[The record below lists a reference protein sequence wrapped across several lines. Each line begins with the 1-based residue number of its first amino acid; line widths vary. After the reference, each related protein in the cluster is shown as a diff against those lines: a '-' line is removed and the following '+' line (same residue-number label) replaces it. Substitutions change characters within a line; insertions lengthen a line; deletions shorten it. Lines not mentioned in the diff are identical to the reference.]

1 MWAMRMFLLPKQ
13 WELAYRGPAH
23 PGQMFSCVGS
33 GRRDS
38 PKQNFPKCLEKKE
51 LGKEASSKLRSS
63 AKLVGHADL
72 SPVSRVLQEDGSD
85 LFPAG
90 VTLLSFSWDDM
101 GGPL

>member
-13 WELAYRGPAH
+13 WELAYRGTAH

-33 GRRDS
+33 SRRDS
-38 PKQNFPKCLEKKE
+38 PEQNFPKCLEKKE

-63 AKLVGHADL
+63 GKLVGHAGL

-90 VTLLSFSWDDM
+90 VTLLSLSWDDM
-101 GGPL
+101 GGSL